1 MNEKY
6 ELLLSAVL
14 IAIKDEL
21 ERCYWNANQKPMES
35 PFDNTGA
42 EYTNNVFTVRA
53 YYWGDDEEL
62 VNLPNFEYDGLECY
76 WYKYATRGLTWRY
89 KGGRM
94 AAIPADFLADML
106 DKCFKAIQADFPLDN
121 DEV

>member
-21 ERCYWNANQKPMES
+21 ERCYWNVNQKPMES

-42 EYTNNVFTVRA
+42 EYANNVFTVRA
-53 YYWGDDEEL
+53 YCWDDDNERA
-62 VNLPNFEYDGLECY
+62 NLPNFEYDGLECY

-94 AAIPADFLADML
+94 VAIPADFLADML

-121 DEV
+121 DEL

>member
-21 ERCYWNANQKPMES
+21 ERRYWNVNQKLMES

-53 YYWGDDEEL
+53 YYWGDDDEL

-106 DKCFKAIQADFPLDN
+106 DKCFKAIKADFPLDN
-121 DEV
+121 DEL

>member
-89 KGGRM
+89 TGGRM

>member
-21 ERCYWNANQKPMES
+21 ERYYWNANQKLMES

-53 YYWGDDEEL
+53 YYWGDDDEL

-106 DKCFKAIQADFPLDN
+106 DKCFKAIKADFPLDN
-121 DEV
+121 DEL

>member
-21 ERCYWNANQKPMES
+21 ERCYWNANQKSIES

-42 EYTNNVFTVRA
+42 EYTNDVFTVRA

-94 AAIPADFLADML
+94 AAIPADFLANML

-121 DEV
+121 DEL